1 MGLNKVY
8 ELASYASSHNLSFYY
23 QNPFGDK
30 PKKADLPSP
39 YDCHLK
45 YYLRCHQ
52 GNRSKNMT
60 NIIMQV
66 KLV

>member
-45 YYLRCHQ
+45 YYFECHQ
-52 GNRSKNMT
+52 GNRK
-60 NIIMQV
+60 
-66 KLV
+66 